1 MNCAWTA
8 RRAATGE
15 RMSGLVIRD
24 ANLLDCAGAGL
35 QDDVDVEVRD
45 GIISKIRPAGLPSPL
60 PAVDGTGTTLMPG
73 LTDAHVHMALVS
85 PGGGHGDDSYITQVL
100 MVKEVIERTLMEGF
114 TTVRDAG
121 GLEPEYARAAAAGK
135 ITGPRILPSGSVL
148 SQTGGHG
155 DLRAHHQAVHGAK
168 DIPGLISP
176 PQVVDGVTE
185 VRKAA
190 REQLRRGATQIKVF
204 ASGGV
209 LSPTDPFDSL
219 QFAPDELR
227 AAVEVARSW
236 HTYVLAHC
244 HTSESMQNALDA
256 GVRSIEHAT
265 VLDEPTARRIR
276 EEGAF
281 AVVTLLVLAE
291 LLDDPAGAGLS
302 DAQLGKL
309 RTVEREVGDSIR
321 RMREARLKMGSGSD
335 IVGPVQSRRAREI
348 VLKAEHIGPLQAILT
363 ATRTNAEL
371 FGLADRIGTVEEGKE
386 ADLILVAGDPLQN
399 IGSLAQPERVT
410 TVIKGG
416 TVVKDLE
423 NRAAAPG

>member
-1 MNCAWTA
+1 
-8 RRAATGE
+8 
-15 RMSGLVIRD
+15 MSGLIIRD
-24 ANLLDCAGAGL
+24 AALLDCAGGEMR
-35 QDDVDVEVRD
+35 DKTDVEVRD
-45 GIISKIRPAGLPSPL
+45 GIISKIGPAGLPSPL
-60 PAVDGTGTTLMPG
+60 PAADGAGTTLMPG
-73 LTDAHVHMALVS
+73 LTDAHVHMALV
-85 PGGGHGDDSYITQVL
+85 GRDGGHGDHPYITQAL
-100 MVKEVIERTLMEGF
+100 MTKDVIERTLREGF

-121 GLEPEYARAAAAGK
+121 GLEPEYARAVASGR
-135 ITGPRILPSGSVL
+135 ICGPRILPSGSPL

-155 DLRAHHQAVHGAK
+155 DLRAAHHAMHGGPS
-168 DIPGLISP
+168 IPGLIARP
-176 PQVVDGVTE
+176 LVVDGPTE

-219 QFAPDELR
+219 QFGPDELR
-227 AAVEVARSW
+227 AAVETARSW
-236 HTYVLAHC
+236 RTYVLAHC
-244 HTSESMQNALDA
+244 HTSESVRNALDA

-265 VLDEPTARRIR
+265 VLDEAAARRIR

-309 RTVEREVGDSIR
+309 RVVEREIGGSIR
-321 RMREARLKMGSGSD
+321 NMREAGLKMGSGSD
-335 IVGPVQSRRAREI
+335 IVGPTQSRRGRQIA
-348 VLKAEHIGPLQAILT
+348 LQAEHVGPRRAILA

-386 ADLILVAGDPLQN
+386 ADLILVEGDPLRDIN
-399 IGSLAQPERVT
+399 LLAQPKRITMV
-410 TVIKGG
+410 VKGG
-416 TVVKDLE
+416 TVVKDPDK
-423 NRAAAPG
+423 RAARH